1 MKGMNVVT
9 ATSYSIIF
17 LMLWNF
23 NIYVKI
29 KHIANEKCFNVNFW
43 GNLHENLCENE
54 LHWKQNVCVHDKDK
68 KHMLKVERKLA
79 QNYSSHCNVERAQLQ
94 CY

>member
-17 LMLWNF
+17 LMLWKS
-23 NIYVKI
+23 NIYVNI
-29 KHIANEKCFNVNFW
+29 KHIADEKCFNVNFA

-54 LHWKQNVCVHDKDK
+54 LH
-68 KHMLKVERKLA
+68 
-79 QNYSSHCNVERAQLQ
+79 
-94 CY
+94 